1 MTHLKTIVAATDLA
15 TPSRHAADRA
25 ARMAKTHGA
34 TLTLVHTLG
43 ATALDDL
50 RRWLNQSDVAQAAVE
65 ADARDRLH
73 ALALDLGERHGLKV
87 QERLV
92 TGHPVDSVTHHAG
105 ETDADL
111 VVTGTR
117 GAGFFRGVIVGSTAE
132 RIAKRSGRPVLMVR
146 QTPHEPYR
154 RVLVPVDFSPWSAM
168 AITLALQAAPR
179 ATLILMHAVEVPFEG
194 KLRLAGVDEKLV
206 GRYRD
211 AARSEARQKLQALA
225 EHAGLAADRYR
236 LVAPDG
242 ASPWMQIVQQ
252 EQEHDCELIVIGRQG
267 RHAVDE
273 LLLGSTTRMVMSECS
288 ADVMVSTH
296 TRK

>member
-1 MTHLKTIVAATDLA
+1 
-15 TPSRHAADRA
+15 
-25 ARMAKTHGA
+25 
-34 TLTLVHTLG
+34 
-43 ATALDDL
+43 
-50 RRWLNQSDVAQAAVE
+50 VAQAAVE

-73 ALALDLGERHGLKV
+73 ALALDLGQRHGLNV

-92 TGHPVDSVTHHAG
+92 TGHPVDALTRHAG

-168 AITLALQAAPR
+168 AIKLALQAAPR

-194 KLRLAGVDEKLV
+194 KLRLAGVDDKLV

-225 EHAGLAADRYR
+225 EDAGLAADRYR

-296 TRK
+296 TRNEPGA

>member
-1 MTHLKTIVAATDLA
+1 
-15 TPSRHAADRA
+15 
-25 ARMAKTHGA
+25 
-34 TLTLVHTLG
+34 
-43 ATALDDL
+43 
-50 RRWLNQSDVAQAAVE
+50 
-65 ADARDRLH
+65 
-73 ALALDLGERHGLKV
+73 
-87 QERLV
+87 
-92 TGHPVDSVTHHAG
+92 
-105 ETDADL
+105 
-111 VVTGTR
+111 
-117 GAGFFRGVIVGSTAE
+117 
-132 RIAKRSGRPVLMVR
+132 MVR

-168 AITLALQAAPR
+168 AIKLALQAAPR

-194 KLRLAGVDEKLV
+194 KLRLAGVDDKLV

-225 EHAGLAADRYR
+225 EDAGLAADRYR

-296 TRK
+296 TRNEPGA